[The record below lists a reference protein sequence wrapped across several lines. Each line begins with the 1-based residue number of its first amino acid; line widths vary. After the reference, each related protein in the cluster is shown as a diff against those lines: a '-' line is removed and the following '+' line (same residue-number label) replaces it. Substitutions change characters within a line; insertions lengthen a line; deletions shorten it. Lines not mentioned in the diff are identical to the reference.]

1 MDAAEPKA
9 VQPGEGRRLGVL
21 GNVFT
26 LKVAAVA
33 TNDAYS
39 VFEIESP
46 PNGGI
51 PPHINTREA
60 ETHIIVQS
68 RYSFLMG
75 TRTHEA
81 GPGAIFFVP
90 RGTPHAFQNVGPGPG
105 RVLLIPSP
113 GSNNEALVVKLA
125 DKFGSGLPPSGPDPK
140 LLEAVAT
147 LAREHGVEASLPPG

>member
-1 MDAAEPKA
+1 MQGRFNGGGNIMDAAEPKS

-26 LKVAAVA
+26 LKVAAAA
-33 TNDAYS
+33 TGDAYS

-68 RYSFLMG
+68 RYRFVMG

-90 RGTPHAFQNVGPGPG
+90 RGPPHAFQNVGSEPG
-105 RVLLIPSP
+105 RLLLIPSP
-113 GSNNEALVVKLA
+113 GSNNEALVVKL
-125 DKFGSGLPPSGPDPK
+125 S
-140 LLEAVAT
+140 E
-147 LAREHGVEASLPPG
+147 